1 MAEKCT
7 RQLPPVRV
15 PESLEVVL
23 TRLASTHLVM
33 QQLCAQLMNRAS
45 NEGHSNA

>member
-15 PESLEVVL
+15 PESLALWVDAYDKAEV
-23 TRLASTHLVM
+23 AK
-33 QQLCAQLMNRAS
+33 
-45 NEGHSNA
+45 